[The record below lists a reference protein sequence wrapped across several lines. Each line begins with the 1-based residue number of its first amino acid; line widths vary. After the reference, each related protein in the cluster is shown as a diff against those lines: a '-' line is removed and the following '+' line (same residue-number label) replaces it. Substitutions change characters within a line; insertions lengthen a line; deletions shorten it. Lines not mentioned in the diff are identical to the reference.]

1 MTEQVDIPDA
11 KTLER
16 MKKCWEKNRISAAK
30 RAEWLKTE
38 EGKAYNLAKG
48 MRYYH
53 AHKEELNQKQ
63 RERYRQRTRAPS
75 PEPAPAPEPPAPE
88 PPAPEPPAPEPP
100 APEPPAPAPE
110 PPAEPPAPEPPAP
123 AEPPAPEPPAPARS
137 VTPGRMV
144 RFMDKDINLITTTR
158 ARSVGTSRPVTPMR
172 IWGMKEPK

>member
-1 MTEQVDIPDA
+1 MEQAVEIPDA

-16 MKKCWEKNRISAAK
+16 MKKCWEKNRVSAAK

-53 AHKEELNQKQ
+53 AHKEEICQKQ
-63 RERYRQRTRAPS
+63 KEKYRQRTRAPS
-75 PEPAPAPEPPAPE
+75 PEPRPVPEPAPEPVKPPVPDPPPPAPEPEPPAPE
-88 PPAPEPPAPEPP
+88 LPVAPVPE
-100 APEPPAPAPE
+100 
-110 PPAEPPAPEPPAP
+110 
-123 AEPPAPEPPAPARS
+123 PARS

-144 RFMDKDINLITTTR
+144 RFMDKDINLVMTTR

>member
-75 PEPAPAPEPPAPE
+75 PEPAPAPEPPAP
-88 PPAPEPPAPEPP
+88 APEPPAPEPP
-100 APEPPAPAPE
+100 AEPPAPE

>member
-75 PEPAPAPEPPAPE
+75 PEPAPAPEPPAP
-88 PPAPEPPAPEPP
+88 
-100 APEPPAPAPE
+100 
-110 PPAEPPAPEPPAP
+110 

>member
-75 PEPAPAPEPPAPE
+75 PEPAPAPEPPAP
-88 PPAPEPPAPEPP
+88 
-100 APEPPAPAPE
+100 
-110 PPAEPPAPEPPAP
+110 
-123 AEPPAPEPPAPARS
+123 ARS